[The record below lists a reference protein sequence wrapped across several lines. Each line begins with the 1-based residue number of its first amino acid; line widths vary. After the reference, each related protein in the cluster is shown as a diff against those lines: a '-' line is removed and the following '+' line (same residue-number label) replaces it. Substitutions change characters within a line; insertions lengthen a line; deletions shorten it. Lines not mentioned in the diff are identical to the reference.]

1 MWHRYWIR
9 HALLAWVE
17 LPIYAASC
25 KRYSLAAQ
33 VSAPLTLFLDMQYGC
48 FAQRCRAAE
57 VTFSTRRILGK
68 SWILPSAAMFAC
80 HSLNASLPCS
90 HMFMD

>member
-1 MWHRYWIR
+1 MRRRYWIR

-33 VSAPLTLFLDMQYGC
+33 VSVPFTLCLDMQYGC
-48 FAQRCRAAE
+48 FAERCRAAIE
-57 VTFSTRRILGK
+57 PLSTRRILGK
-68 SWILPSAAMFAC
+68 SWILPLTAMHVWLFPEGST
-80 HSLNASLPCS
+80 SL
-90 HMFMD
+90 